1 MPPALLLL
9 LGAAAVAGA
18 WPGAD
23 APVATATAEPV
34 AVAALVL
41 ILLGGGMD
49 IGAARLRGCAGDV
62 GALAIPGTFATA
74 AAMALAAHGILGLDW
89 KAAGVLGAALA
100 PTDPAVVFSVL
111 GGSARGRPRT
121 VLEGEAGV
129 NDPAGIALLIGVL
142 EVATHPDESLLVV
155 LREFALQMGIGAA
168 AGVAGGWALV
178 ALMRRVPAGHRS
190 ATLAVLLAGAAVLYG
205 LVAAAGGSGFLAVF
219 VAGLALGDGATA
231 EQREAEQAISRL
243 SSAAEVVVF
252 VALGLT
258 ISLWAIAGRD
268 WLAAAALAV
277 VLGVVVR
284 PVVVAA
290 CLARSPLARSEK
302 AFVAVGGLKGAVPI
316 LLAALAVLGD
326 APDAGRIYRVVFVV
340 VLISVGVQGSLV
352 GPAARRLLS
361 SSSAR

>member
-1 MPPALLLL
+1 
-9 LGAAAVAGA
+9 
-18 WPGAD
+18 
-23 APVATATAEPV
+23 
-34 AVAALVL
+34 
-41 ILLGGGMD
+41 
-49 IGAARLRGCAGDV
+49 
-62 GALAIPGTFATA
+62 
-74 AAMALAAHGILGLDW
+74 
-89 KAAGVLGAALA
+89 
-100 PTDPAVVFSVL
+100 
-111 GGSARGRPRT
+111 
-121 VLEGEAGV
+121 
-129 NDPAGIALLIGVL
+129 
-142 EVATHPDESLLVV
+142 
-155 LREFALQMGIGAA
+155 
-168 AGVAGGWALV
+168 
-178 ALMRRVPAGHRS
+178 
-190 ATLAVLLAGAAVLYG
+190 
-205 LVAAAGGSGFLAVF
+205 VF

-268 WLAAAALAV
+268 WLGAAALAV

-352 GPAARRLLS
+352 GPAARRLVS